1 MMKKL
6 ENATTKATL
15 IPNLEVAETMQ
26 TRGLGLLG
34 RSSLAE
40 DQALWILRCNSI
52 HTFFM
57 KFAIDCVF
65 VDKNLKVKA
74 IYKDVRPWRLVLPVW
89 GARSVIEMASGV
101 SSKLNISVG
110 DQLNV
115 GA

>member
-6 ENATTKATL
+6 ENSTTKTTL
-15 IPNLEVAETMQ
+15 IPNLEVADDMR
-26 TRGLGLLG
+26 TRGVGLLG

-40 DQALWILRCNSI
+40 DHALWILRCNSI

-74 IYKDVRPWRLVLPVW
+74 IYKDVKPWRLLLPVW
-89 GARSVIEMASGV
+89 GARSVFEMASGV
-101 SSKLNISVG
+101 SSKLNIRVG